1 VKSEDLTRRA
11 LRLKLLSIVSR
22 FQLSN
27 RDVILT
33 GEIMFGDRP
42 VTGWP
47 KFKSRD
53 LKLQSA
59 AFLLVW
65 ACSAVVFA
73 GQQPDRHAITTG
85 LLFEEMVDLVN
96 LASYPQPVFRTV
108 QFSSYD
114 HRSRLP
120 GGPYWFANS
129 DGFGGEPVPN
139 FEKVLKAPDA
149 NGIGEYLIADV
160 QGPGAI
166 VRLWTAAISG
176 EVRVYLDSSQTTTW
190 EGSADDFFRH
200 PYDRFPQMEN
210 VDADRFHE
218 TVYQRDASY
227 APIPFAKGL
236 RVVWIGNTKEIHF
249 YHLQVRLYE
258 QGAPVTS
265 FQPDDIR
272 TYAETIDRVTLKLS
286 DPDQNLVSRSKQ
298 PEQSFDTNLAPS
310 ECKILVRLD
319 GPLAI
324 ERLSLQLAAKDL
336 DKALRQAVL
345 LITFDDYPWGQ
356 VQSPVGDFFGAAPGV
371 NPYQSLPFTVRP
383 DGTMT
388 CRFVMPFE
396 RSCRVELYNCGEQP
410 VRVKGSVLPMPY
422 AWDER
427 SMHFRARWRA
437 SHDLIASNRD
447 VQDMPFLLAHGQGVY
462 VGTGVYLMNPCPVP
476 TPYGNWWGEGDE
488 KVFVD
493 DDHTASIFGTGSE
506 DYFNYSWS
514 SPDIF
519 TYPYCG
525 QPRNDGPGNRGF
537 VTNYRWHILDPIPFK
552 SSIRFTMELCSHE
565 PTPGLSYA
573 RIGYHYARPGLT
585 DDHLAIMP
593 ADLRIPKLPENWQ
606 PAARMGAANSVFFA
620 AEDVAADR
628 QATQFIDGPMWAGGK
643 LLAWTPAKDGDRKDF
658 KIPIQ
663 AAGAQQIHV
672 ALALTPQSGK
682 IAFYLDGKPLQ
693 LESKA
698 ETIDLYCP
706 YRTVLRS
713 IALMPGEL
721 EAGNHTLTLEWKDTP
736 GRVANPQVGIDFIW
750 VQRR

>member
-1 VKSEDLTRRA
+1 MFR
-11 LRLKLLSIVSR
+11 
-22 FQLSN
+22 N
-27 RDVILT
+27 RPIA
-33 GEIMFGDRP
+33 GGSKFG
-42 VTGWP
+42 
-47 KFKSRD
+47 FRD
-53 LKLQSA
+53 SKLQSI

-65 ACSAVVFA
+65 GCSSAVFA
-73 GQQPDRHAITTG
+73 GSQAGPRAITTG
-85 LLFEEMVDLVN
+85 TLFEEMADLVN
-96 LASYPQPVFRTV
+96 LASSPQPAFRTV

-120 GGPYWFANS
+120 GGPDWFANS
-129 DGFGGEPVPN
+129 DGFGGEPIPN
-139 FEKVLKAPDA
+139 FEKVMKAPDA
-149 NGIGEYLIADV
+149 NGVGEYLIADV

-176 EVRVYLDSSQTTTW
+176 QVRVYIDGSQTTTW
-190 EGSADDFFRH
+190 EGSADEFFRH
-200 PYDRFPQMEN
+200 PYDRFPQMED

-227 APIPFAKGL
+227 APVPFAKGL
-236 RVVWIGNTKEIHF
+236 RVVWIGNTKQIHF
-249 YHLQVRLYE
+249 YQLQVRLYE

-265 FQPDDIR
+265 FGPDDIR

-286 DPDQNLVSRSKQ
+286 DPDENLLPRSKQ
-298 PEQSFDTNLAPS
+298 PEQSFDANLAPS
-310 ECKILVRLD
+310 ERKVLVRLE

-324 ERLSLQLAAKDL
+324 ERLTLQLAAKDL
-336 DKALRQAVL
+336 DRALRQTVL
-345 LITFDDYPWGQ
+345 MITFDDYPWGQ

-396 RSCRVELYNCGEQP
+396 RSCKVELYNRGEQP
-410 VRVKGSVLPMPY
+410 VGVKGSVLPLPH
-422 AWDER
+422 AWDDR

-437 SHDLIASNRD
+437 DHDLIASNRE
-447 VQDMPFLLAHGQGVY
+447 VQDLPFLLAHGQGVY

-476 TPYGNWWGEGDE
+476 TSGGNWWGEGDE

-493 DDHTASIFGTGSE
+493 DDRAASIFGTGSE

-552 SSIRFTMELCSHE
+552 SSIRFTMELFSHE
-565 PTPGLSYA
+565 RTPGLSYA

-585 DDHLAIMP
+585 DDHQAIMP

-606 PAARMGAANSVFFA
+606 PAARGGAANSVFFA
-620 AEDVAADR
+620 AEEVVADR
-628 QATQFIDGPMWAGGK
+628 QATQLIDGQMWAGGK
-643 LLAWTPAKDGDRKDF
+643 LLAWTPAKDGDRKGF

-663 AAGAQQIHV
+663 SAGKQQIHV
-672 ALALTPQSGK
+672 ALAMTPQSGK
-682 IAFYLDGKPLQ
+682 VAFHLDGRPLQ
-693 LESKA
+693 LGNEA
-698 ETIDLYCP
+698 EAIDLYCP
-706 YRTVLRS
+706 YRTLLRS

-721 EAGNHTLTLEWKDTP
+721 EAGNHTVTLEWKDAP